1 MTRWIENPG
10 KLAAAFLGLATALA
24 TAPGGSTAQ
33 DAASSEKVSMVDV
46 ENTRNMR
53 FCEVLIINEGYVEI
67 YNTSGLNACPEDAWN
82 AIDPTEMAKQMNVQS
97 IQKNGPH
104 FWVMDSQ
111 TIGFGETKSFG
122 GIDARWAAQAPVSS
136 LGGSEGST
144 PYQPFKTCKTQKMVY
159 DAGQKV
165 WEMVDDQGQ
174 AWILQAHEAQFS
186 LDDLDT
192 LDTQMKSLPEGWNW
206 RTRTLDEQLVLDL
219 KAADCNMGIGDEFH
233 QYYTLEP
240 DGS

>member
-1 MTRWIENPG
+1 MARSIERPV
-10 KLAAAFLGLATALA
+10 KFAAAFLGLATAPA
-24 TAPGGSTAQ
+24 TAPGASMAQ
-33 DAASSEKVSMVDV
+33 DAATSEKVSMVDV

-53 FCEVLIINEGYVEI
+53 FCEVLVIDAGYVDI

-82 AIDPTEMAKQMNVQS
+82 AIDPTAMAKQMDVQS

-111 TIGFGETKSFG
+111 TIGFGDTKSFG
-122 GIDARWAAQAPVSS
+122 GIDARWAARAPVSS

-144 PYQPFKTCKTQKMVY
+144 PYKPFKTCKTQKMVY

-165 WEMVDDQGQ
+165 WEMVDDKGE

-192 LDTQMKSLPEGWNW
+192 LDTQMKSLPEGWSW
-206 RTRTLDEQLVLDL
+206 RARVLDEELVLDL
-219 KAADCNMGIGDEFH
+219 KAADCNKGIGDEFH

-240 DGS
+240 SNG

>member
-1 MTRWIENPG
+1 MDRSIEDYG
-10 KLAAAFLGLATALA
+10 KLATAAASLAAALA
-24 TAPGGSTAQ
+24 IAPGAPLAQ
-33 DAASSEKVSMVDV
+33 DAASSQSVTMVEVD
-46 ENTRNMR
+46 NTRNMR
-53 FCEVLIINEGYVEI
+53 FCEVLVINEGYVDI
-67 YNTSGLNACPEDAWN
+67 YNTSGLNACPDDAWN

-122 GIDARWAAQAPVSS
+122 GIDARWAARAPISS

-165 WEMVDDQGQ
+165 WEMVNNEGQ
-174 AWILQAHEAQFS
+174 VWVLQAHEAQFS
-186 LDDLDT
+186 LDNLDT
-192 LDTQMKSLPEGWNW
+192 LDTQMKSFPDGWSW
-206 RTRTLDEQLVLDL
+206 RTRTLEAQLVIDL
-219 KAADCNMGIGDEFH
+219 QAADCNMGIGDELH

-240 DGS
+240 SDG

>member
-1 MTRWIENPG
+1 MSRSIEDCG
-10 KLAAAFLGLATALA
+10 RFAAAFLGLATALA
-24 TAPGGSTAQ
+24 TAPGASMAQ
-33 DAASSEKVSMVDV
+33 DSASPEKVSMVDV
-46 ENTRNMR
+46 QNTRNMR
-53 FCEVLIINEGYVEI
+53 FCEVLVINEGYVEI

-122 GIDARWAAQAPVSS
+122 GIDVRWAAQAPVSS

-165 WEMVDDQGQ
+165 WEMVDDKGQ
-174 AWILQAHEAQFS
+174 AWVLQAHEAQFS

-192 LDTQMKSLPEGWNW
+192 LETQMKSLPEGWNW

-233 QYYTLEP
+233 QYYTLVP

>member
-1 MTRWIENPG
+1 MDRLIGDCG
-10 KLAAAFLGLATALA
+10 KLATAAAGLAAALA
-24 TAPGGSTAQ
+24 IAPGALLAQ
-33 DAASSEKVSMVDV
+33 DAASSQTVTMVEVD
-46 ENTRNMR
+46 NTRNMR
-53 FCEVLIINEGYVEI
+53 FCEIVVINDGFVDI

-82 AIDPTEMAKQMNVQS
+82 AIDPTDLAKKMNVQS

-111 TIGFGETKSFG
+111 AIGFGETKSFG
-122 GIDARWAAQAPVSS
+122 GIDARWGARAPVSS

-165 WEMVDDQGQ
+165 WEMVDDKGQ
-174 AWILQAHEAQFS
+174 VWILQAHEAQFS

-192 LDTQMKSLPEGWNW
+192 LETQMKSLPQGWNW
-206 RTRTLDEQLVLDL
+206 RARTLEEELVLDL

-240 DGS
+240 SGD

>member
-1 MTRWIENPG
+1 MDLLIREYGRRATAATG
-10 KLAAAFLGLATALA
+10 LAAALAM
-24 TAPGGSTAQ
+24 APGAPLAQ
-33 DAASSEKVSMVDV
+33 DAASSHTVTMVDV
-46 ENTRNMR
+46 DNTRNMR
-53 FCEVLIINEGYVEI
+53 FCEIVVINDGFVDI
-67 YNTSGLNACPEDAWN
+67 YNTSGLNACPEDDWN
-82 AIDPTEMAKQMNVQS
+82 AIDPTVLAKQMNVQS

-122 GIDARWAAQAPVSS
+122 SIDARWGARAPVSS

-144 PYQPFKTCKTQKMVY
+144 PYQPFQTCKTQKMVY

-165 WEMVDDQGQ
+165 WEMIDDKGQ
-174 AWILQAHEAQFS
+174 AWILQAHEVQFT

-192 LDTQMKSLPEGWNW
+192 LDTHMKSLPDGWSW
-206 RTRTLDEQLVLDL
+206 RTRTLDAQLVLDL

-240 DGS
+240 SGD